1 MRFRWLL
8 VLWLPH
14 LFWLSLYSWF
24 CLYSL
29 GNLQISCNGIAHLY
43 HLPPC
48 ILRYLL
54 TYPLFSSS
62 SAPSSLHSSVILFLI
77 LLSLV
82 HSSLSKKILDL
93 VFFFFLPHY
102 VYLSVVTWSA
112 EFIFSFFFF
121 FHLCLFFCLLR
132 IKTGSSCDNN
142 LRSLATINIVLHE

>member
-102 VYLSVVTWSA
+102 VCLSVVSWIYLQ
-112 EFIFSFFFF
+112 FFFFF

-142 LRSLATINIVLHE
+142 LRSLATSNTVLHE